1 MAWTFR
7 LLAAML
13 QNSEDFVSSFQKAD
27 GYRVMAACLSR
38 HSVSLPVLLP
48 ALALALRVPIAALP
62 VTAEGMDA
70 VNILSLLRR
79 NAGKALGPVGSAGRS
94 GGGEPRVFVTVCV
107 AGIILPSLRD
117 NAALLRRAE
126 ASGLVVS
133 QAGSPRP
140 PPSTPSGSGRKTD
153 RRSGEYPLGTSEG
166 RDSSRPI
173 VGAGETATV
182 ETGEYHRAKRVNEV
196 ISAALWEALMND
208 ASFRLTCRSPGV
220 VEALVDVLGGT
231 WDEPEVLVD
240 GEKSDDD
247 NDTCGEEETQETVY
261 SGSGSGDGRSS
272 TSGESPAEGLSPQ
285 ASLHPPAELL
295 RIVIADIVVTGGS
308 DVFLSLA
315 RVFASGAAVMGPVL
329 KSSSPVERTSLDST
343 ARTRDLS
350 PLGREPG
357 SASAGVFQRAMLRHL
372 EACCRDT
379 IALAM
384 GTGMVSA
391 QRRWT
396 RISPAK
402 VSNAP
407 LKRALES
414 VAAVAAVV
422 AEAAAEGLLPG
433 VETGHLAV
441 GLVLSVLRQISSAS
455 VAVSAGEADGS
466 KMMALG
472 ACQIATVVALRRAV
486 QRESGGGR
494 RDSTGLESLVDGS
507 TSGVEGAGRRRLTVD
522 RYGNDLLEE
531 CLLMIGHNLDA
542 LLGED
547 RRSASASGGGL
558 SGLSGAISPATPLP
572 LRPPPVS
579 GKSPVS
585 PKPRLRSPVLSSTT
599 PRNDRAGVDGLH
611 AASVPPPLDLS
622 SAGLEAAMEAPPTFS
637 GVFADTPP
645 PRKWSSRFDFPDEA
659 MSSGVASLAASAT
672 AAAEA
677 ADEATRMN
685 MTFSA
690 LELPSMGSSGGSAS
704 SGVPKRPPPV
714 TTVLSGTPSS
724 SGRSPVSGKS
734 LWESATAG
742 AAGLVAAADRGS
754 RGSGGIG
761 IEFGAGG
768 SGSGGGTGGGI
779 GGGSSSL
786 GVSGRR
792 SGSGGT
798 SANDGMREALVYRLR
813 GSTDRAFVAGFV
825 AELRGLLLSDSDR
838 VRKLATWL
846 AGALLARRRSAVQE
860 LLGEELINTG
870 FSMLEHPQPHLNH
883 EHQFLLGRGDA
894 PLDPGANED
903 EVAEATRAQAFALWL
918 TGGGQE
924 AAFKEGF
931 DRASDR
937 AYALIPH
944 VSSAEGL
951 MAALTR
957 AEMASAQGGVV
968 SGFGFGGAGG
978 TGGGG
983 GDTGSS
989 ALSRLGSGVG
999 GAFGALGGPNRKT
1012 ITVDRAIQRAD
1023 MIGT

>member
-7 LLAAML
+7 LLAVML
-13 QNSEDFVSSFQKAD
+13 QNSEDFVSNFQKAD

-48 ALALALRVPIAALP
+48 ALALALRVPVAALP
-62 VTAEGMDA
+62 ATAEGMNA
-70 VNILSLLRR
+70 VNILSLLRQ
-79 NAGKALGPVGSAGRS
+79 NAGKALRPVGSAGGS

-140 PPSTPSGSGRKTD
+140 PPSTLSGSGRKTD
-153 RRSGEYPLGTSEG
+153 RHSSEHPLGTSGE
-166 RDSSRPI
+166 RDSSRPVI
-173 VGAGETATV
+173 GAGESATV
-182 ETGEYHRAKRVNEV
+182 EVGEYHRAKRVNEV
-196 ISAALWEALMND
+196 MSAALWEALMND

-231 WDEPEVLVD
+231 WDEPEEVLVND
-240 GEKSDDD
+240 EKSDDD
-247 NDTCGEEETQETVY
+247 NDACDEEIQETVD
-261 SGSGSGDGRSS
+261 SGSGSRDGRSS
-272 TSGESPAEGLSPQ
+272 TSGESPVEELSPK

-295 RIVIADIVVTGGS
+295 RIVIADIVVTGGAE
-308 DVFLSLA
+308 VFPSLA

-329 KSSSPVERTSLDST
+329 KSSSPVQRTSQNST

-372 EACCRDT
+372 EACCRDV
-379 IALAM
+379 IALAT
-384 GTGMVSA
+384 GTGMGSA
-391 QRRWT
+391 HRRWPG
-396 RISPAK
+396 ISLTK
-402 VSNAP
+402 VSNTP

-455 VAVSAGEADGS
+455 VAMSASTSDGS
-466 KMMALG
+466 KMTALG

-494 RDSTGLESLVDGS
+494 RNSAGLESLVDGS
-507 TSGVEGAGRRRLTVD
+507 TSGVVGAGRRRLTVD
-522 RYGNDLLEE
+522 RDGNDLLEE

-547 RRSASASGGGL
+547 RRSASTGSGGL
-558 SGLSGAISPATPLP
+558 SGLSGAISPPTPLP
-572 LRPPPVS
+572 VRPPPVS

-599 PRNDRAGVDGLH
+599 PRNGKAG
-611 AASVPPPLDLS
+611 VPPPLDLS
-622 SAGLEAAMEAPPTFS
+622 SPGLEATMEAPPTFS

-645 PRKWSSRFDFPDEA
+645 PRKWSSRFDFPDDM

-690 LELPSMGSSGGSAS
+690 LELPSIGSSGGSAS
-704 SGVPKRPPPV
+704 GGVPKRPPPV

-724 SGRSPVSGKS
+724 SGRSPASGKS

-742 AAGLVAAADRGS
+742 AAGLVAVADRGS
-754 RGSGGIG
+754 RGSSGSGGIG

-768 SGSGGGTGGGI
+768 SGSGGGTGGGV
-779 GGGSSSL
+779 GGGSSNL
-786 GVSGRR
+786 GGNGRR

-846 AGALLARRRSAVQE
+846 AGALLARRRTAVQE

-870 FSMLEHPQPHLNH
+870 FSMLEHPHPHLNH
-883 EHQFLLGRGDA
+883 EHQYLQGRGDA
-894 PLDPGANED
+894 QLDPGTNED

-957 AEMASAQGGVV
+957 AEMASAQGGVG
-968 SGFGFGGAGG
+968 SGFGFGGAGEN
-978 TGGGG
+978 GGSG